1 MWQTL
6 IKKNYI
12 IMKNIKQPVI
22 CASAIAA
29 CLFSLQ
35 TTHAATIAWDAAA
48 TNIAGDS
55 DVSTNGTSEWAY
67 SNGGITGAVNGV
79 TFASATAAGNADVTY
94 AALTS
99 SNATAFRNLTDGSAF
114 VGLSTGYQDILRSG
128 NFVGGGSGSATVSLL
143 GLTSGYTYEVQFW
156 VNDARNRSDMET
168 VPRETTIDGTSIVV
182 DYNTTGANTDAGL
195 GQYIT
200 GSFTADAATQNFS
213 FTSGARQLNAIQL
226 RLTAVPE
233 PSSTALLGLGGL
245 AMILRRR
252 R

>member
-1 MWQTL
+1 
-6 IKKNYI
+6 
-12 IMKNIKQPVI
+12 MKNTKHPLF

-35 TTHAATIAWDAAA
+35 AVHAATIAWDATA

-67 SNGGITGAVNGV
+67 SLGATTGTVNAV
-79 TFASATAAGNADVTY
+79 TFASATTGGNADVTY
-94 AALTS
+94 AALTN
-99 SNATAFRNLTDGSAF
+99 SNTTAFRNVTPGSAF
-114 VGLSTGYQDILRSG
+114 LGLSTGYQDILRSG
-128 NFVGGGSGSATVSLL
+128 NFVGNDSGSVTVSLL

-156 VNDARNRSDMET
+156 VNDARNRADQET
-168 VPRETTIDGTSIVV
+168 VPRSLTITGPGTVV
-182 DYNTTGANTDAGL
+182 DYNTAGANTDAGL

-200 GSFTADAATQNFS
+200 GSFTADAVTQDFS